1 MKISTR
7 SLVIGAMIAALYVA
21 LTLLLQAISFGA
33 IQLRVAEAMTLLP
46 VLFPE
51 SIPGLFVGCLV
62 ANLLGGYG
70 IADIVFGSLATLLSA
85 LLTWKLRKNLW
96 LAALPPVLIN
106 AVVIGIMLYYVA
118 NAPLFLTMLTVGG
131 GQALSVYV
139 LGIPLLKVLQKHWGK
154 TNA

>member
-1 MKISTR
+1 MRIPTR
-7 SLVIGAMIAALYVA
+7 SLVVGAMVAALYVA
-21 LTLLLQAISFGA
+21 LTLVLQAISFGA
-33 IQLRVAEAMTLLP
+33 VQLRVAEAMTLLP

-51 SIPGLFVGCLV
+51 SIPGLFIGCLV
-62 ANLLGGYG
+62 ANLVGGYG
-70 IADIVFGSLATLLSA
+70 LTDIVFGSLATLVSA

-106 AVVIGIMLYYVA
+106 AVVVGVMLHFVA

-139 LGIPLLKVLQKHWGK
+139 LGIPLVTALQRRWGK
-154 TNA
+154 PHA